1 MIPARP
7 KAKGKAVRAKS
18 TPPKGR
24 GKGKRSLTVPSQ
36 SDSFLNHS
44 SSASSAS
51 NSSFDSAESELSLPS
66 PAKRPPAKKTLAKKT
81 GKRSVKPKMGSS
93 ARHRPP
99 SSYNGSASSDM
110 SLDVESIATNQPFI
124 ERSTPAKIHGSSRRR
139 SSSSRIGESTIGNE
153 PRLPLVGK
161 SPSAR
166 RRRSFSSLGSDI
178 DDKSQSAG
186 RLNFPSMSSEED
198 ELLHLPSRKKSSAGS
213 EGRSS
218 SAARQRHSFSSV
230 SLDDKPK
237 STRKR
242 QKSSAGSEDEA
253 VGRSRSS
260 SSSSA
265 IRQRRSFSSMSS
277 EDDEPKSA
285 RKHKHSEHIEE
296 PWSEAA
302 AAFMQDINRKDVGE
316 PADAATDQLALA
328 GGFIP
333 FLACNAG
340 YRTRDSLLSYAAL
353 GSIIAAAVE
362 PSPPPKEAYRPLVDF
377 FAAAGIDGRL
387 LHDFSSTPLL
397 MGSRNGLWMLQTK
410 AYVEWQASGKKSPE
424 PTSSTVAVLVLSR
437 ARLPGAHAEIE
448 SLVHVLP
455 NAKLIR
461 QMSAVVSALWS
472 AKRDD
477 ISPWGLPQLSTRS
490 DDSHPITG
498 DREISVCLLCA
509 VPLGVF
515 AATPPAL
522 RAAALLANPVYTPS
536 GGHKFLKA
544 IVRALAAMGLTRNL
558 LNGIY
563 ALVVPSPHAHAD
575 DAFKTNFLELHR
587 VIRAAVSVQSPTE
600 LESAFSDLKRLVRK
614 IPKRQGYVVD
624 EHSSSSPSQ
633 HLIEALETL
642 AQTLSSTHGRTSSQS
657 VPSAKRSSSVPRRI
671 SSSTRHSFTSPS
683 AGSSAAGDSEAGSS
697 AETDSPRSFA
707 ASEER

>member
-1 MIPARP
+1 M
-7 KAKGKAVRAKS
+7 
-18 TPPKGR
+18 
-24 GKGKRSLTVPSQ
+24 
-36 SDSFLNHS
+36 S
-44 SSASSAS
+44 SED
-51 NSSFDSAESELSLPS
+51 NELPS
-66 PAKRPPAKKTLAKKT
+66 A
-81 GKRSVKPKMGSS
+81 V
-93 ARHRPP
+93 
-99 SSYNGSASSDM
+99 N
-110 SLDVESIATNQPFI
+110 
-124 ERSTPAKIHGSSRRR
+124 
-139 SSSSRIGESTIGNE
+139 
-153 PRLPLVGK
+153 
-161 SPSAR
+161 PSAR
-166 RRRSFSSLGSDI
+166 KL
-178 DDKSQSAG
+178 
-186 RLNFPSMSSEED
+186 
-198 ELLHLPSRKKSSAGS
+198 
-213 EGRSS
+213 
-218 SAARQRHSFSSV
+218 
-230 SLDDKPK
+230 
-237 STRKR
+237 
-242 QKSSAGSEDEA
+242 SSAGSEDEKA

-260 SSSSA
+260 SA
-265 IRQRRSFSSMSS
+265 TRQRRSFSSMSS

-285 RKHKHSEHIEE
+285 TKHTHSEHIIEE
-296 PWSEAA
+296 PWGEAA
-302 AAFMQDINRKDVGE
+302 AAFMQDINREDVGE

-333 FLACNAG
+333 LLACNTG

-377 FAAAGIDGRL
+377 FAATGIDGRL

-410 AYVEWQASGKKSPE
+410 AHVEWQASGKGSPE
-424 PTSSTVAVLVLSR
+424 PTSSTVAVVVLSR

-477 ISPWGLPQLSTRS
+477 ISPWGLPQLSMRSSS
-490 DDSHPITG
+490 DDSHPIKTAG

-614 IPKRQGYVVD
+614 TPKQQGYVVD

-642 AQTLSSTHGRTSSQS
+642 AHTLSSTHGQTSSSRS
-657 VPSAKRSSSVPRRI
+657 VPSAKRSSSVPRRN
-671 SSSTRHSFTSPS
+671 SSSARHSFTNPS
-683 AGSSAAGDSEAGSS
+683 AGSAGSAESAESAESAGSSEAGNSAAGSNEAGS
-697 AETDSPRSFA
+697 R
-707 ASEER
+707 

>member
-1 MIPARP
+1 
-7 KAKGKAVRAKS
+7 
-18 TPPKGR
+18 
-24 GKGKRSLTVPSQ
+24 
-36 SDSFLNHS
+36 
-44 SSASSAS
+44 
-51 NSSFDSAESELSLPS
+51 
-66 PAKRPPAKKTLAKKT
+66 
-81 GKRSVKPKMGSS
+81 
-93 ARHRPP
+93 
-99 SSYNGSASSDM
+99 
-110 SLDVESIATNQPFI
+110 
-124 ERSTPAKIHGSSRRR
+124 
-139 SSSSRIGESTIGNE
+139 
-153 PRLPLVGK
+153 
-161 SPSAR
+161 
-166 RRRSFSSLGSDI
+166 
-178 DDKSQSAG
+178 
-186 RLNFPSMSSEED
+186 
-198 ELLHLPSRKKSSAGS
+198 
-213 EGRSS
+213 
-218 SAARQRHSFSSV
+218 
-230 SLDDKPK
+230 
-237 STRKR
+237 
-242 QKSSAGSEDEA
+242 
-253 VGRSRSS
+253 
-260 SSSSA
+260 
-265 IRQRRSFSSMSS
+265 MSS
-277 EDDEPKSA
+277 EDDEPKTA
-285 RKHKHSEHIEE
+285 TKHKQHIIEE

-302 AAFMQDINRKDVGE
+302 AAFMQDINREDVGE
-316 PADAATDQLALA
+316 SADAATDQLALA

-333 FLACNAG
+333 LLACNTG

-410 AYVEWQASGKKSPE
+410 AHVEWQASGKRSPE

-477 ISPWGLPQLSTRS
+477 ISPWGLPQLSMRSSS
-490 DDSHPITG
+490 DDSHPIKTAG

-536 GGHKFLKA
+536 GGDKFLKA

-563 ALVVPSPHAHAD
+563 ALVVPSPHGHAD

-600 LESAFSDLKRLVRK
+600 LESAFSDLKHLVRK
-614 IPKRQGYVVD
+614 TPKRQGYVVD

-642 AQTLSSTHGRTSSQS
+642 AHTLSSTHGQTSSSRS
-657 VPSAKRSSSVPRRI
+657 VPSAERSSSVPRRN
-671 SSSTRHSFTSPS
+671 SSSARHSFTSSS
-683 AGSSAAGDSEAGSS
+683 AGSSEADSS
-697 AETDSPRSFA
+697 AEMHHNDELSNSPRSFA